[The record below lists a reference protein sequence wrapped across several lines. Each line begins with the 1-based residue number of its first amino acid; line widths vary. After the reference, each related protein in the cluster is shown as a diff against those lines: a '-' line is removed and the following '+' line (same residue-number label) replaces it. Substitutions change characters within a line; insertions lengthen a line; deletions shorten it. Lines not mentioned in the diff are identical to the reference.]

1 MAKER
6 DMSAAPIPLPSPHH
20 TGFEPEML
28 NILAAAFEDAWETI
42 AKSGSMFAKPRY
54 AGAAREIVARRIID
68 LAQCGERDRYR
79 LCDDA
84 VAYLA
89 SSYKDDSKETLGR
102 MVETLIVGTQG
113 AFMS

>member
-1 MAKER
+1 
-6 DMSAAPIPLPSPHH
+6 MSAVTIPLPSPHH

-28 NILAAAFEDAWETI
+28 DILAAAFENAWETI
-42 AKSGSMFAKPRY
+42 AKYGSMFAKPRY

-68 LAQCGERDRYR
+68 LAKRGERDRYR

-89 SSYKDDSKETLGR
+89 SSYKDDSKETLGQ
-102 MVETLIVGTQG
+102 MVETLIVAPQG
-113 AFMS
+113 AFMR